1 MRNIGSRAKSAHK
14 AVLVFTVLGMIA
26 TMLAIGALDV
36 PVAGA
41 ATTPPIAVGD
51 GDPCGPDDW
60 DSTLGVVVVDDIDS
74 TPTGGINFD
83 CAGGTGLTDCDDGNS
98 GDTIVPNNSSA
109 SKAFDTDR
117 PRGVT
122 TGSSSGQDL
131 CQSMWYTEFDTDGDL
146 WVCSA
151 ITAYGGS
158 EGVFIFEF
166 NQVDG
171 FLLDNDILVVA
182 EVNSNAAPDIRV
194 FKYDSTSGMNQ
205 GWGNETAT
213 TTAYFAS
220 TFSNDE
226 ELFVEGCLNLTDLGV
241 VEPTSCLAFTSG
253 SVYTG
258 TGNAQS
264 GNYQLKD
271 TMGAAAFSPES
282 VPCGT
287 LVVEKVT
294 VPSAAAGPFTYTI
307 DGAAPVIASS
317 TGLGVDSESDD
328 TDGLGSLAAGGT
340 SETFTD
346 VYIGDYVV
354 VEIDAG
360 PLWETQTVDCD
371 PDTAGDQ
378 GTATV
383 TAAATTTCV
392 ITNTQAPDIAVDKT
406 ASPETLPEPG
416 GDVVFTAVITN
427 TGGDGTLD
435 SLIDSIHG
443 DLSPGVGLSVCVDGN
458 GVPAVG
464 QTIVSGTPLTCSFTV
479 NFDANAGFT
488 ETDVI
493 TATVGSSTADD
504 DAVVTITDVLPMIGV
519 TKTANPTS
527 VPEPGGDVTFTFEV
541 MNTSPEPVTLLSLND
556 SVYGNLDGQ
565 GDCAL
570 TPTVI
575 LAANGGTYSCSITK
589 MVTGDA
595 LSTHTNIVT
604 AAAADDDGNDVN
616 GEATAVV
623 TISDVLPSVAVA
635 KSANPSSVPE
645 TGGDV
650 SFTFVVTNTS
660 TEDVTLDSLIDD
672 KLGDLDGQ
680 GTCVAD
686 GSVTIVPGSPYSCS
700 VTVNLTGQPDTPH
713 VNVVKATVSDDDG
726 NGADGEATATVTFT
740 DVLPSVAV
748 AKSANPSSVPETGGD
763 VSFTFVVTNTSTE
776 DVTLDSLID
785 DKLGDLD
792 GQGTCVADGSVTIV
806 PGSPYSCSVTVNL
819 TGQPDTPHV
828 NVVKA
833 TVSDDD
839 GNGADGE
846 ATATVTFEDIPATIR
861 VDKSANPTQVLEPG
875 DDVAYT
881 FLVQNESAYDVVTIN
896 ELDDS
901 IYGDLDGQ
909 GDCET
914 PFDLDPQ
921 EIYTCSA
928 TFAVPGNFGDTIVNV
943 LSVTGVDDDGEEV
956 TGTDDATVTITN
968 VPSMIEVE
976 KSADPEEVD
985 EPGANVTFTFVVDNT
1000 STTDPVTIN
1009 ELFDSIYGDLNGLG
1023 TCLTP
1028 QDIPVGGTYECEI
1041 TEFVSGNAGAMITN
1055 VLTVTGVDDDGGV
1068 VSGSDDADVTINDLP
1083 SSILVTKTAGL
1094 DEVPASGGEVEF
1106 TVDIANTSVADVVTI
1121 NTVIDDVFGDV
1132 SASCLPAL
1140 PVDLNPG
1147 DALQC
1152 VFVEVVSGDHTADH
1166 RNVVTATGVD
1176 DDDVPV
1182 EDDDDAEIDI
1192 LEVALDTEKIFV
1204 DWIDVDLSLTA
1215 TEGDILVYDIIVTN
1229 AGEAPLN
1236 NITVVD
1242 SLTGDSTICLT
1253 PTAVD
1258 DTCELL
1264 GVEYTLEQADIDAG
1278 TVSNTGTGDSD
1289 ETPPD
1294 DSVVDVPLEQIS
1306 TMDVVKTFTGQAN
1319 NGADENVIEV
1329 GDLLNYDITA
1339 TNTGNVTLTNV
1350 LVSDDLTGTVDEP
1363 CAASLAP
1370 GDSCSVSVTYDQVTQ
1385 SDIDSAVVVN
1395 EATVVAQPPGDVDP
1409 IEETDTVDVPVAP
1422 TPGIE
1427 LVKTGSLVVAEAG
1440 FPVVGDTIEWSFDIS
1455 NTGNIT
1461 LVSLDLSDELEGLSD
1476 PVCDWNGS
1484 TVAVDQVAPLEVG
1497 QTVACSATTTLT
1509 QADIDAGGISNTA
1522 LVSGELPPI
1531 VDPPDKPTDSD
1542 DDTVPVPAVPFIVLV
1557 KTADPSQGVLVGST
1571 VTYTLIGSNEGNV
1584 TLTEV
1589 AVSDPLLGTDG
1600 NAMSCA
1606 WPNGEGVLAPGESV
1620 TCVGDYVVSS
1630 DDVVDG
1636 QVINI
1641 GAVTGTPPIGDP
1653 VQDTAELPIPVTP
1666 PTQQVVTIVL
1676 PSPVADPLPPAPPVV
1691 EPDEVLEKT
1700 ILAVTGADSRTLL
1713 SAAFI
1718 LMGSGSLM
1726 LMGARRR
1733 RKDDQA

>member
-504 DAVVTITDVLPMIGV
+504 DAVVTITDELPTIGV

-623 TISDVLPSVAVA
+623 TIS
-635 KSANPSSVPE
+635 
-645 TGGDV
+645 
-650 SFTFVVTNTS
+650 
-660 TEDVTLDSLIDD
+660 
-672 KLGDLDGQ
+672 
-680 GTCVAD
+680 
-686 GSVTIVPGSPYSCS
+686 
-700 VTVNLTGQPDTPH
+700 
-713 VNVVKATVSDDDG
+713 
-726 NGADGEATATVTFT
+726 